1 MANYI
6 EVDVPVLGKMVVPAD
21 TNPDDLMKAVG
32 QYFGVDTTKQITTG
46 QAVTRGLERAVTGT
60 TRGVGQVM
68 TATSGLER
76 TAPGEDAIYDEFGNV
91 ISGGTAPSVQEQAT
105 GETVKQADL
114 RKEFEYELAKLQG
127 NKAAAYTGYV
137 LGTIADPANLIG
149 GIGSATVRSIV
160 AEGIIAGGV
169 QGFFD
174 PLYGQEDTFKNRAV
188 GAAAGATGGAVLG
201 LGLGKA
207 LKKLGWLEKETPT
220 VKGKDGADLPDVTDN
235 VAKEMDSK
243 IAEAAPTPKVEAPTE
258 QVDEVVPTPSVTQD
272 VTPTVP
278 TFLDGY
284 DATLPQGLNKAAP
297 RYGRNVVGFESDLDR
312 ALYIIADGAKRSAAD
327 QKYLDWAKT
336 TTGIDDEATLRAL
349 GAQVRTVV
357 KNTPDV
363 GNIPRTNLT
372 LPNAPVARAE
382 IAMPTAPFAG
392 TVDKIGNSLNPESN
406 AWVGLDNVS
415 KNLYNIGRR
424 FLDFDATGVKPRL
437 LPLEQKQAYEV
448 MKSIMPEMKANEM
461 PDVFRSYAKVLDNL
475 AEVRGN
481 DFKAPSMEELMK
493 NKISHEDF
501 TELFNRGVFD
511 GCAL

>member
-1 MANYI
+1 MSKYI
-6 EVDVPVLGKMVVPAD
+6 EVEVPVLGKMVVPEG
-21 TNPDDLMKAVG
+21 TNPTELLRAVG
-32 QYFGVDTTKQITTG
+32 QQLGVDIDKQISPLKAFG
-46 QAVTRGLERAVTGT
+46 RGAERG
-60 TRGVGQVM
+60 
-68 TATSGLER
+68 TSG
-76 TAPGEDAIYDEFGNV
+76 TARGFAQVDGYKENTEPVAPVDPMTDAAMITP
-91 ISGGTAPSVQEQAT
+91 SGVTAEQQRNT
-105 GETVKQADL
+105 DL
-114 RKEFEYELAKLQG
+114 RREFEYELAKLQG
-127 NKAAAYTGYV
+127 NKLAAMAGYAI
-137 LGTIADPANLIG
+137 GTIADPVNLIG
-149 GIGSATVRSIV
+149 GSASTVRAI
-160 AEGIIAGGV
+160 ATEGVILGGV

-174 PLYGQEDTFKNRAV
+174 PLYGQEDKLSNRVLGGAV
-188 GAAAGATGGAVLG
+188 GATGGGVLG
-201 LGLGKA
+201 YGLGR
-207 LKKLGWLEKETPT
+207 LFKKFDMLEGELPSAK
-220 VKGKDGADLPDVTDN
+220 VKDTDIPSVN
-235 VAKEMDSK
+235 DKVAKEMDSQL
-243 IAEAAPTPKVEAPTE
+243 APETLPTPKVEAPTA
-258 QVDEVVPTPSVTQD
+258 QADEVVPTPDLAQEA
-272 VTPTVP
+272 TPSVP
-278 TFLDGY
+278 TFLEGY

-327 QKYLDWAKT
+327 QKYLDWVKT
-336 TTGIDDEATLRAL
+336 ATGINDEGTLRAL
-349 GAQVRTVV
+349 GAQVRDVV
-357 KNTPDV
+357 KQTPDV
-363 GNIPRTNLT
+363 GTIPRTNLS

-382 IAMPTAPFAG
+382 IAAPTAPFAG
-392 TVDKIGNSLNPESN
+392 TVEKIGNSLNPESN

>member
-6 EVDVPVLGKMVVPAD
+6 EVEVPVLGRISVPEGTDA
-21 TNPDDLMKAVG
+21 TTLLKAVG
-32 QYFGVDTTKQITTG
+32 EHLGVDITKQISTG
-46 QAVTRGLERAVTGT
+46 QALTRGLERATTGT

-68 TATSGLER
+68 TTVSGQER
-76 TAPGEDAIYDEFGNV
+76 TAPGEDAVYDPMGMIV
-91 ISGGTAPSVQEQAT
+91 SGGTAPSVQEQAT
-105 GETVKQADL
+105 GETTKQADL

-149 GIGSATVRSIV
+149 GLGSSTVRSIV
-160 AEGIIAGGV
+160 TEGVIAGGV

-174 PLYGQEDTFKNRAV
+174 PLYGTEDTMKDRAI
-188 GAAAGATGGAVLG
+188 GAAAGATGGGILG

-207 LKKLGWLEKETPT
+207 LKKLGWLKEETPT
-220 VKGKDGADLPDVTDN
+220 VSGKAGDEVTGVTDN

-243 IAEAAPTPKVEAPTE
+243 LAEPAPTPKGETPT
-258 QVDEVVPTPSVTQD
+258 QAADEVVPTPSVTQEA
-272 VTPTVP
+272 TPNVP

-312 ALYIIADGAKRSAAD
+312 ALYIIADGFKRSAAD
-327 QKYLDWAKT
+327 QKYLDWVKT
-336 TTGIDDEATLRAL
+336 TTGISDENVLRKL
-349 GAQVRTVV
+349 GSQVRDVV

-363 GNIPRTNLT
+363 GTIPRTNLA
-372 LPNAPVARAE
+372 LPNVPVAKVE
-382 IAMPTAPFAG
+382 IAMPTSPFAG
-392 TVDKIGNSLNPESN
+392 TVAKIGNGLNPESN

-424 FLDFDATGVKPRL
+424 FLDYDATGVKPRL
-437 LPLEQKQAYEV
+437 LPIEQKQAYDV
-448 MKSIMPEMKANEM
+448 MKAIDPNLKANEM

-475 AEVRGN
+475 SEIRGK

-501 TELFNRGVFD
+501 TDLFNRGVFD